1 MEPRTVPVPPKFHLS
16 LLIHAHQ
23 PAGNFENV
31 FERCYQR
38 AYLPF
43 VQLLEKHPGIRV
55 ALHFSGP
62 LLSWIEKNHPE
73 YFELLRSLVERKQ
86 VEMVGGGFYEP
97 ILAVIPPEDQREQ
110 IERLGARC
118 GPSELHSGG

>member
-1 MEPRTVPVPPKFHLS
+1 MEPRTVPVPPKFNLS

-23 PAGNFENV
+23 PAGNFEDV

-43 VQLLEKHPGIRV
+43 LQHLEKHQRIRA
-55 ALHFSGP
+55 ALHYSGP
-62 LLSWIEKNHPE
+62 LLSWIEKNRPE
-73 YFELLRSLVERKQ
+73 YFDLLRSLVKRKQ

-97 ILAVIPPEDQREQ
+97 ILAVISPE
-110 IERLGARC
+110 G
-118 GPSELHSGG
+118 